1 MNNLIDFTLEGT
13 PAISDAD
20 MGAWMEYLFEG
31 QVKPTDAT
39 GVPVS
44 LSAIDPNGN
53 LVTIGTT
60 TSDINGNYGLVY
72 KPDVPGTYQIIA
84 SFAGSKAYGPSQS
97 TTYLSVGEGP
107 VVTPGPTATPESA
120 ADMYII
126 PATVGIIIAIAV
138 ATIVIVVLT
147 LRKRP

>member
-13 PAISDAD
+13 PAISDAS
-20 MGAWMEYLFEG
+20 MTAWMEYLFEG
-31 QVKPTDAT
+31 QAKPTDAT

-60 TSDINGNYGLVY
+60 TSDMNGNYGLLF

-84 SFAGSKAYGPSQS
+84 NFAGSKAYGPSTA
-97 TTYLSVGEGP
+97 TTYLSIGEGP
-107 VVTPGPTATPESA
+107 TVTPGPTATPESA

-126 PATVGIIIAIAV
+126 PATIGIIVAIVV
-138 ATIVIVVLT
+138 AAIVIVLA